1 MESMYHI
8 GCDEA
13 GSNRSETMCWKTLA
27 TSTKANRRGLI
38 RTAIGLFLLILA
50 PPAGMAEERL
60 PIFDSHLHYSDD
72 AWEAFPTEDAIARIR
87 AAGVIGILAS
97 SSPDDGTVK
106 LLEAAPDLVV
116 PELRPYRDGVS
127 SATWH
132 DDPATPKYLRARLEQ
147 RRYVGIGEFHLH
159 AAEDARTPT
168 VRDAAAL
175 AVARGIHLHV
185 HAGAGPVLVLLKIN
199 PEVRILW
206 AHAGMVTPPDQI
218 RAVMAAHP
226 GVSAE
231 LSYREGQINGSGV
244 IDPVWKRLFLDF
256 PDRFVI
262 GSDTWSPG
270 RWPIYGEIID
280 NHRAYL
286 AQLPRGLAEKIGF
299 RNAERM
305 FRGR

>member
-1 MESMYHI
+1 MDGH
-8 GCDEA
+8 G
-13 GSNRSETMCWKTLA
+13 RVKTV
-27 TSTKANRRGLI
+27 NPRRRGVFGIVLGLI
-38 RTAIGLFLLILA
+38 AIVLTPSTGTT
-50 PPAGMAEERL
+50 EERL
-60 PIFDSHLHYSDD
+60 PIFDCHLHYSAD
-72 AWEAFPTEDAIARIR
+72 AWEAFPSDDVISRIR
-87 AAGVIGILAS
+87 GAGVTGILAS
-97 SSPDDGTVK
+97 GTPDDGALR

-132 DDPATPKYLRARLEQ
+132 NDPATPKYLRARLAR
-147 RRYVGIGEFHLH
+147 RRYAGIGEFHLH
-159 AAEDARTPT
+159 AAEDALTPT
-168 VRDAAAL
+168 VRDAVAL
-175 AVARGIHLHV
+175 AVERGIHLHV
-185 HAGAGPVLVLLKIN
+185 HADAPAVLALLGIN

-231 LSYREGQINGSGV
+231 LSYREGQINGAGG

-270 RWPIYGEIID
+270 RWPVYGAIID
-280 NHRAYL
+280 AHRAYL

-299 RNAERM
+299 RNAARM
-305 FRGR
+305 FRGK